1 MKLKNI
7 GTHTHIHTNNRLIL
21 YPNGNTLDKQIYF
34 SVVIPK
40 HVGSKKFVFRLLN
53 HRLVV
58 PLF

>member
-1 MKLKNI
+1 MKLKNFCA
-7 GTHTHIHTNNRLIL
+7 HTDNRLIL